1 MTKDALV
8 GPKVED
14 MVNSHVRA
22 IKEEVSKRL
31 ESKIGDFGI
40 RKPRGRKVEDN
51 GEEGQKEDDQD
62 NAHMLW
68 ATAS

>member
-14 MVNSHVRA
+14 MVNSHVQA
-22 IKEEVSKRL
+22 VKEEVLKRL
-31 ESKIGDFGI
+31 ESRIGDFGI
-40 RKPRGRKVEDN
+40 RKSRGRKVEDN

-62 NAHMLW
+62 NAHML
-68 ATAS
+68 